1 MKSFTMV
8 KCFTYQIL
16 LKLHSA
22 PSFSSFASDYYSL
35 YVVDLNFC
43 LFALKI
49 SGFCTANGVW
59 VNV

>member
-1 MKSFTMV
+1 MV